1 MAIEVFNRV
10 EKKYLL
16 DNRVY
21 EMLLHKLEDYMEVD
35 VYNKG
40 NKLYSIANI
49 YYDTPSDELIR
60 NSLEQPVYK
69 EKLRLRSYGV
79 PKMEDQVFLEIK
91 KKFGGVVNKRRTAL
105 VLSEAYQY
113 LEDGKQPMES
123 SNINQQVLRE
133 ADVFLKRYC
142 LLPKVFLAY
151 DRIAFFGKE
160 DKDFRVTFDTNLRT
174 RREDVRLEDGMDGIP
189 LLEDGIWL
197 MEVKITK
204 AAPLW
209 FTHLLSEYRIYSTSF
224 SKYGTEY
231 KKYLLQQNLLKGEEK
246 LCLNQ
251 LLYQPMRQHYLF
263 TQPYSV

>member
-10 EKKYLL
+10 EKKYLI

-21 EMLLHKLEDYMEVD
+21 EMLVQRLEEHMEVD
-35 VYNKG
+35 IYNKER
-40 NKLYSIANI
+40 KLYSIANI

-69 EKLRLRSYGV
+69 EKLRLRSYGI
-79 PKMEDQVFLEIK
+79 PEMEDLVFLEIK

-105 VLSEAYQY
+105 ALSEAYLY
-113 LEDGKQPMES
+113 LENGKRPIES
-123 SNINQQVLRE
+123 DYINQQVLRE
-133 ADVFLKRYC
+133 ADAFLKRYC

-151 DRIAFFGKE
+151 DRIAFFDRE
-160 DKDFRVTFDTNLRT
+160 DQDFRVTFDTNLRT
-174 RREDVRLEDGMDGIP
+174 RREDVRLEDGMDGEP

-209 FTHLLSEYRIYSTSF
+209 FTHLLSEYRIYSISF

-231 KKYLLQQNLLKGEEK
+231 KKHLLQQNLLKGEEI

-251 LLYQPMRQHYLF
+251 LLYQPMRQHYPF
-263 TQPYSV
+263 AQQY